1 MTSRE
6 YIEQA
11 MRTHHGEYTFEG
23 SEDVPPQLEH
33 ALWGITSES
42 GEMADLIK
50 KAKIHGKTLD
60 TVELIGEAGDMMWY
74 FALFCDALD
83 ISFEDLWD
91 KNIRKLQAR
100 FPEGYDNQ
108 EMLEKTNRSGE
119 REELEK

>member
-1 MTSRE
+1 MTPSE

-11 MRTHHGEYTFEG
+11 MRTHHGEYPFEG
-23 SEDVPPQLEH
+23 ENVSPQLEH

-42 GEMADLIK
+42 GEMADLLK
-50 KAKIHGKTLD
+50 KAKIHGKELD

-100 FPEGYDNQ
+100 FPDGYDNQ
-108 EMLEKTNRSGE
+108 EMLEKTNRAGE